1 MGRLIPRT
9 MASQHPDNAVLPS
22 WCSGEVI
29 AGEDEVRE
37 AYLSFS
43 SYGCQEVMWDA
54 EGKDIDPHV
63 VRKLLTTYPDYFKE
77 KVLGRDV
84 FLTLRIPNPLIEVPE
99 RKVFLESL
107 QAIPRHNDIA
117 RIFYNGNGASVFEV
131 ILPFTSSH
139 TDIIRVK
146 EVFRR
151 CVVDP
156 LKASIDFRGFTLKD
170 LIGDVTPEDLEVIP
184 LFEDIE
190 SITNID
196 TIISKYVELFSPP
209 YMRVFLARS
218 DPALTYGFITATL
231 LAKIALSKCRA
242 VYERMGIPV
251 YPIIGCGCL
260 PFRGHNSPTN
270 VEKFVEEYSGVWTVT
285 IQSAFRYDYPR
296 EIAVSAVERLNN
308 LLPHGEPRML
318 DKDSEDVALRCVS
331 KLMRIYGDSLENAA
345 KEVNAKSG
353 LIPPRRARKLHIGL
367 FSYSRRFRETTLPRA
382 IPFTAFFYSLGL
394 PPELI
399 GLRAIRE
406 LSEEEYSIVR
416 QLHINLIHDLT
427 FAARHVSWE
436 NLSLLAE
443 KELDVQKVFGS
454 SFLDG
459 FIPSYMEDI
468 ATAEEVLGIKC
479 GPRTASDRRY
489 VNTVENLL
497 ISLIEGD
504 EREAK
509 NELLKSAMMRGSL
522 G

>member
-1 MGRLIPRT
+1 

-170 LIGDVTPEDLEVIP
+170 
-184 LFEDIE
+184 
-190 SITNID
+190 
-196 TIISKYVELFSPP
+196 
-209 YMRVFLARS
+209 
-218 DPALTYGFITATL
+218 
-231 LAKIALSKCRA
+231 
-242 VYERMGIPV
+242 
-251 YPIIGCGCL
+251 
-260 PFRGHNSPTN
+260 
-270 VEKFVEEYSGVWTVT
+270 
-285 IQSAFRYDYPR
+285 
-296 EIAVSAVERLNN
+296 
-308 LLPHGEPRML
+308 
-318 DKDSEDVALRCVS
+318 
-331 KLMRIYGDSLENAA
+331 
-345 KEVNAKSG
+345 
-353 LIPPRRARKLHIGL
+353 
-367 FSYSRRFRETTLPRA
+367 
-382 IPFTAFFYSLGL
+382 
-394 PPELI
+394 
-399 GLRAIRE
+399 
-406 LSEEEYSIVR
+406 
-416 QLHINLIHDLT
+416 
-427 FAARHVSWE
+427 
-436 NLSLLAE
+436 
-443 KELDVQKVFGS
+443 
-454 SFLDG
+454 
-459 FIPSYMEDI
+459 
-468 ATAEEVLGIKC
+468 
-479 GPRTASDRRY
+479 
-489 VNTVENLL
+489 
-497 ISLIEGD
+497 
-504 EREAK
+504 
-509 NELLKSAMMRGSL
+509 
-522 G
+522 